1 VLDGDVSTVRPF
13 VISVAAEVAL
23 AVALMA
29 VSAVLVSA
37 SPSGT

>member
-1 VLDGDVSTVRPF
+1 
-13 VISVAAEVAL
+13 VAAEVAL